1 MDNIKSVP
9 PIEEFLK
16 IYPKVLLKIEN
27 NEKDK
32 LIKYFNIKYNL
43 KKKRSSIILDENQIK
58 KLLKDK
64 NNIRASSI
72 NLENKEI
79 LSIQRINIHK
89 ELNQKDKASDKVLYR
104 ISQQDEDVDKY
115 VDKLNEDFYLI
126 NKGLEL
132 QKRNL
137 KRTHD
142 VKKALEIFFENS
154 ELIQKVSKNY
164 GINSNINPLKDKN
177 VNEKIRDRIRKFISN
192 LADNVLIEQYEKD
205 KFIIRKNDIG
215 KDCYF
220 LLSGRVSILKP
231 VEYKY
236 LKITYEEYLK
246 YLLNLRN
253 NNEKKLFE
261 AVTNIN
267 WNFMKI
273 YNEETLMDI
282 IKYYIQK
289 RISFY
294 SNISYDLED
303 KNIIEDLSLENI
315 EAFIT
320 EYSLTFED
328 FGLSREKI
336 VSDIKEIESKENEN
350 VNKIQYMINNYFKD
364 IFKITK
370 KMNMLYNS
378 YDFIFQ
384 KIETEKYKLVTLYK
398 YETFLILSPGA
409 LFGEMSLDSENKIRN
424 ASVRTESNCIV
435 VSLSIEKYANYLSD
449 ENRKILTRHI
459 NFLCNNFFFNNI
471 SQKIFTKYYFPIF
484 KLKNIIKDNIIY
496 GQESPC
502 NSIYFL
508 MDGSI
513 KYEITASIIEIHNL
527 IKFLISGLNG
537 SKDLKLNNN
546 IIKELISEY
555 IKYNQLINIR
565 NANIILSEKVSKVKK
580 FELSISESY
589 EVLGLTEFYFDLP
602 HICSCTVISQNVRL
616 FEISRTNLNYIISYE
631 KVVKEDLNKLVV
643 DKIIAFIKRLFNVEN
658 IFINNVMEKIDS
670 NFFEIYDTAFF
681 NNINYE
687 KFTALNGQNK
697 NNLKNSKDVEKNEK
711 ANKQNGDLIL
721 IKQFSKVRYI
731 DDGYIDDIKNIS
743 YSPVKH
749 NKQFLNQKLISEIK
763 DFNSP
768 RPFSIINLGKIYDE
782 NKLNKEQD
790 LSDTKKNKNQINKS
804 LIINKF
810 NKITDE
816 KQIET
821 KEKII
826 TKDFPKINI
835 LTKFFQ
841 EKNNNEL
848 LNSNIN
854 NNEININDNTKID
867 LSQET
872 FINIGKSY
880 ISLPKLRNLILKS
893 GKPKKDFDLSIVRN
907 KTDRICQKADC
918 QKNNSLIE
926 IENINNQNN
935 NNEQIPLPKINRQ
948 ISCNFLPIKRKIIK
962 KINKSIEFGRNKSEN
977 NIHENKSR
985 SKNIL
990 AKYIKNFY
998 FKQRIKGYTAFL
1010 NPKNNTLFKKKLN
1023 KNILNLVKI

>member
-231 VEYKY
+231 VEYKN

-350 VNKIQYMINNYFKD
+350 ANKIQYMINNYFKD

-496 GQESPC
+496 CQESPC
-502 NSIYFL
+502 NSLYFL

-721 IKQFSKVRYI
+721 IKQFSKV
-731 DDGYIDDIKNIS
+731 GYIDDIKNIS

-926 IENINNQNN
+926 IENINNQIN

>member
-350 VNKIQYMINNYFKD
+350 ANKIQYMINNYFKD

-409 LFGEMSLDSENKIRN
+409 LFGEMSLDSDNKIRN

-496 GQESPC
+496 CQESPC
-502 NSIYFL
+502 NSLYFL

-721 IKQFSKVRYI
+721 IKQFSKV
-731 DDGYIDDIKNIS
+731 GYIDDIKNIS

>member
-1 MDNIKSVP
+1 
-9 PIEEFLK
+9 
-16 IYPKVLLKIEN
+16 
-27 NEKDK
+27 
-32 LIKYFNIKYNL
+32 
-43 KKKRSSIILDENQIK
+43 
-58 KLLKDK
+58 
-64 NNIRASSI
+64 
-72 NLENKEI
+72 
-79 LSIQRINIHK
+79 
-89 ELNQKDKASDKVLYR
+89 
-104 ISQQDEDVDKY
+104 
-115 VDKLNEDFYLI
+115 
-126 NKGLEL
+126 
-132 QKRNL
+132 
-137 KRTHD
+137 
-142 VKKALEIFFENS
+142 
-154 ELIQKVSKNY
+154 
-164 GINSNINPLKDKN
+164 
-177 VNEKIRDRIRKFISN
+177 
-192 LADNVLIEQYEKD
+192 
-205 KFIIRKNDIG
+205 
-215 KDCYF
+215 
-220 LLSGRVSILKP
+220 
-231 VEYKY
+231 
-236 LKITYEEYLK
+236 
-246 YLLNLRN
+246 
-253 NNEKKLFE
+253 
-261 AVTNIN
+261 
-267 WNFMKI
+267 MKI

-711 ANKQNGDLIL
+711 ANKQNGDLIFL
-721 IKQFSKVRYI
+721 I
-731 DDGYIDDIKNIS
+731 
-743 YSPVKH
+743 
-749 NKQFLNQKLISEIK
+749 ISES
-763 DFNSP
+763 N
-768 RPFSIINLGKIYDE
+768 E
-782 NKLNKEQD
+782 NKR
-790 LSDTKKNKNQINKS
+790 
-804 LIINKF
+804 II
-810 NKITDE
+810 
-816 KQIET
+816 
-821 KEKII
+821 
-826 TKDFPKINI
+826 
-835 LTKFFQ
+835 
-841 EKNNNEL
+841 
-848 LNSNIN
+848 
-854 NNEININDNTKID
+854 
-867 LSQET
+867 
-872 FINIGKSY
+872 
-880 ISLPKLRNLILKS
+880 
-893 GKPKKDFDLSIVRN
+893 
-907 KTDRICQKADC
+907 
-918 QKNNSLIE
+918 
-926 IENINNQNN
+926 
-935 NNEQIPLPKINRQ
+935 
-948 ISCNFLPIKRKIIK
+948 
-962 KINKSIEFGRNKSEN
+962 
-977 NIHENKSR
+977 
-985 SKNIL
+985 
-990 AKYIKNFY
+990 
-998 FKQRIKGYTAFL
+998 
-1010 NPKNNTLFKKKLN
+1010 
-1023 KNILNLVKI
+1023 

>member
-384 KIETEKYKLVTLYK
+384 KMETEKYKLVTLYK

-721 IKQFSKVRYI
+721 IKQFSKV
-731 DDGYIDDIKNIS
+731 GYIDDIKNIS

-804 LIINKF
+804 LITNKF

-926 IENINNQNN
+926 IENINNQIN

>member
-350 VNKIQYMINNYFKD
+350 ANKIQYMINNYFKD

-384 KIETEKYKLVTLYK
+384 KMETEKYKLVTLYK

-409 LFGEMSLDSENKIRN
+409 LFGEMSLDSDNKIRN

-496 GQESPC
+496 CQESPC
-502 NSIYFL
+502 NSLYFL

-721 IKQFSKVRYI
+721 IKQFSKV
-731 DDGYIDDIKNIS
+731 GYIDDIKNIS

>member
-350 VNKIQYMINNYFKD
+350 ANKIQYMINNYFKD

-502 NSIYFL
+502 NSLYFL

-721 IKQFSKVRYI
+721 IKQFSKV
-731 DDGYIDDIKNIS
+731 GYIDDIKNIS